1 MFSGGDDLSQTGGIS
16 AEALA
21 EHGVQHPVGG
31 VALHGIQELGAG
43 EIGLQAAC
51 GLQNDGLLV
60 EVKVVVAVQKLQQYA
75 AVCHGKVL
83 L

>member
-1 MFSGGDDLSQTGGIS
+1 MFSGGDDLSQAGGIS

-21 EHGVQHPVGG
+21 EHGVQHPAGG

-43 EIGLQAAC
+43 KVGFQAAGGLQD
-51 GLQNDGLLV
+51 DGFLI
-60 EVKVVVAVQKLQQYA
+60 EVKVVVAVQKIQQYA